1 MNKKEV
7 KADTILINRNF
18 AGGYLS
24 SDPNNVGHEFINLYK
39 TDNGENYLY
48 IAPHG
53 TIGENWNKK
62 IETILFVKPAGGN
75 NIYEI
80 VAKAEG
86 LEQLLSCGD
95 ILKQKNKCK
104 NQEKLRK
111 INQRLEEINKEQREE
126 IKNNDIKYGGA
137 ELDSI
142 YNKNADNDPRYF
154 TFKSQRVYK
163 PTEPSYIVFPLD
175 KKGKNKKDKDN
186 VNDEKY
192 EYKYYKKDDGANYFH
207 ISEQRGQDLRIYIS
221 KSKKYKSNSKSCN
234 CYEKFK
240 ADCVDKAELWE
251 ELTDKVENIKM
262 NTSFIEI
269 IRKEY
274 DELAYSNLLQYL
286 FSSDKERFSKFA
298 ADVLNIKNLNV
309 NCQIERE
316 YHIITETQDSEG
328 KSHKN
333 EGYIDLLVT
342 DESNVI
348 VIENKI
354 KSGIHGKKHDI
365 SSKENT
371 DQLTKYYNYITAEE
385 EYKTKNKKFFIF
397 LPDYNKKISVETLN
411 RLKEDNMEWEPV
423 YYSQIYDFYKDYD
436 GVPYFADC
444 VKSLK
449 RHTEKNNNILE
460 KEQSKR
466 LYRAIE
472 REKTSSIV
480 TL

>member
-86 LEQLLSCGD
+86 LEQRLFDGD

-126 IKNNDIKYGGA
+126 IKNNDIKYGGV
-137 ELDSI
+137 ELDRI
-142 YNKNADNDPRYF
+142 YCKNHADNAPRYF

-163 PTEPSYIVFPLD
+163 PTKPSYIICTPEED
-175 KKGKNKKDKDN
+175 Y
-186 VNDEKY
+186 KY
-192 EYKYYKKDDGANYFH
+192 EETEDANYFRV
-207 ISEQRGQDLRIYIS
+207 SERCGQDLRIYIS
-221 KSKKYKSNSKSCN
+221 ESPKKSEIKKERKSCD
-234 CYEKFK
+234 YYKDFK
-240 ADCVDKAELWE
+240 ADCVDKADLWE

-354 KSGIHGKKHDI
+354 EAGIHGEKHDI